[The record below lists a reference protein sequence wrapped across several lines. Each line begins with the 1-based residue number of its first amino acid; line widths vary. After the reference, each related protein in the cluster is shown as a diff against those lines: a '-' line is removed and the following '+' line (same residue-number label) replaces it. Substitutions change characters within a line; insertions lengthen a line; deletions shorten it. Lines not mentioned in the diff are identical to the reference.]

1 MVLALQLGI
10 KEGLTEME
18 GRIDSSFT
26 TEQRDLFASG
36 IVAEIGVSAYAVWHA
51 IKYYADYNTGKAF
64 PGMRTIAAKLG
75 IGVGSVSRAIDSL
88 ERAKMLR
95 VVQVHS
101 KRRGQTYIARERM
114 SVTVGATTLCTIV
127 IDYVPERLRGQIK
140 RLGESFKTGEHDP
153 EAFAEVE
160 IIPGEGFTWDEQTK
174 TLRGKVAAASMPA
187 PSHASDDY
195 HQQIGKEILA
205 RIMAPKK

>member
-1 MVLALQLGI
+1 
-10 KEGLTEME
+10 ME

-75 IGVGSVSRAIDSL
+75 ISVGSVSNAIKSL
-88 ERAKMLR
+88 EAARMLR
-95 VVQVHS
+95 IVQSHS

-114 SVTVGATTLCTIV
+114 SVTVGSTTLCTIV
-127 IDYVPERLRGQIK
+127 IDYVPERLRGTI
-140 RLGESFKTGEHDP
+140 RRIGESFKTGEDDP

-160 IIPGEGFTWDEQTK
+160 IIPGEGFVWDESSR
-174 TLRGKVAAASMPA
+174 TLRGRVEAAKLPP
-187 PSHASDDY
+187 PSHAADDY
-195 HQQIGKEILA
+195 HQQIGREILA
-205 RIMAPKK
+205 KMRLPKK